1 MKLAALSLL
10 AAAAVAGCGSGQ
22 PKADPGDFAT
32 QVVQQIV
39 HNKYSHV
46 WEDMHPVDQE
56 VAPFAE
62 YISCENRSPVIALPR
77 TMKVVRVNDESVG
90 LGDGKFVDSKA
101 VHVRL
106 GFAGGFSVTHTVHVV
121 ASGGKWKWI
130 LPPWRFRDY
139 KADRCPTDAGS
150 TPAPSAS

>member
-1 MKLAALSLL
+1 MTRGALLLL
-10 AAAAVAGCGSGQ
+10 AAVVLAGCGNGQ
-22 PKADPGDFAT
+22 PKADPGVFAT

-39 HNKYSHV
+39 HNQYSHV
-46 WEDMHPVDQE
+46 WADMHPVDQK

-77 TMKVVRVNDESVG
+77 TVKVVRVNDESVG
-90 LGDGKFVDSKA
+90 LGDGSFVDSKA

-106 GFAGGFSVTHTVHVV
+106 GFAGGFKVTHTVHVV
-121 ASGGKWKWI
+121 ASHGKWKWI
-130 LPPWRFRDY
+130 LPSWRFRDY

-150 TPAPSAS
+150 TPAPSTS